1 MKEKKKFQMPS
12 ALTIVMIFLG
22 VVAVMTWF
30 VPTSVVNESGDI
42 VFNAAFDADGNI
54 IENAGTNPAG
64 LWDFFLA
71 PIQGLAIGAD
81 VACSILISGAF
92 LAVLNK
98 TGAMDAGINALLKKF
113 SGNTLIVLLIT
124 VFALMGTIYGAWEE
138 MPAYAIIIIP
148 MFLAAGYDVMTGM
161 LVILV
166 GAVAGN
172 MADVVNPYAIG
183 AAVAA
188 IGNDELSIGS
198 GIVLRMILFV
208 ALVTFGTI
216 SVLRYANKVKKDPS
230 KSVVADIAEC
240 QNMDAAAGT
249 SDEKMSL
256 RHKLS
261 LLVFAVVILLCVMG
275 YAPWASIGENQGVFN
290 FLNGFKTNLSGGFL
304 GNLLGVDS
312 FTEFGNW
319 YFNEFCVIW
328 LIGAIL
334 IAVINKMPEK
344 DFVSTFIGG
353 AADLMG
359 VVLVLATSRGISVF
373 MGSQTEGMSITFIYW
388 IQNILKGVPLWAFV
402 IAAVA
407 VYVMI
412 AVFLQS
418 TSGLA
423 GITMPIFG
431 AIAMAVFAT
440 TSTGGT
446 GGQILLMSAFTC
458 GVNFICSFYPES
470 TNMGICELTHIPY
483 DRFVRTMLKIS
494 LPMLLIAAVIISVA
508 PYVGIV

>member
-1 MKEKKKFQMPS
+1 M
-12 ALTIVMIFLG
+12 
-22 VVAVMTWF
+22 
-30 VPTSVVNESGDI
+30 
-42 VFNAAFDADGNI
+42 
-54 IENAGTNPAG
+54 
-64 LWDFFLA
+64 
-71 PIQGLAIGAD
+71 
-81 VACSILISGAF
+81 
-92 LAVLNK
+92 
-98 TGAMDAGINALLKKF
+98 
-113 SGNTLIVLLIT
+113 
-124 VFALMGTIYGAWEE
+124 
-138 MPAYAIIIIP
+138 
-148 MFLAAGYDVMTGM
+148 
-161 LVILV
+161 
-166 GAVAGN
+166 
-172 MADVVNPYAIG
+172 
-183 AAVAA
+183 
-188 IGNDELSIGS
+188 
-198 GIVLRMILFV
+198 
-208 ALVTFGTI
+208 
-216 SVLRYANKVKKDPS
+216 
-230 KSVVADIAEC
+230 
-240 QNMDAAAGT
+240 
-249 SDEKMSL
+249 
-256 RHKLS
+256 
-261 LLVFAVVILLCVMG
+261 
-275 YAPWASIGENQGVFN
+275 FN

-312 FTEFGNW
+312 FTEFGNL

-328 LIGAIL
+328 LIGAIV
-334 IAVINKMPEK
+334 IAVINKMTEK
-344 DFVSTFIGG
+344 EFVSNFIGG

-388 IQNILKGVPLWAFV
+388 IQNILKDVPLWAFV

>member
-1 MKEKKKFQMPS
+1 M
-12 ALTIVMIFLG
+12 
-22 VVAVMTWF
+22 
-30 VPTSVVNESGDI
+30 
-42 VFNAAFDADGNI
+42 
-54 IENAGTNPAG
+54 
-64 LWDFFLA
+64 
-71 PIQGLAIGAD
+71 
-81 VACSILISGAF
+81 
-92 LAVLNK
+92 
-98 TGAMDAGINALLKKF
+98 
-113 SGNTLIVLLIT
+113 
-124 VFALMGTIYGAWEE
+124 
-138 MPAYAIIIIP
+138 
-148 MFLAAGYDVMTGM
+148 
-161 LVILV
+161 
-166 GAVAGN
+166 
-172 MADVVNPYAIG
+172 
-183 AAVAA
+183 
-188 IGNDELSIGS
+188 
-198 GIVLRMILFV
+198 
-208 ALVTFGTI
+208 
-216 SVLRYANKVKKDPS
+216 
-230 KSVVADIAEC
+230 
-240 QNMDAAAGT
+240 
-249 SDEKMSL
+249 
-256 RHKLS
+256 
-261 LLVFAVVILLCVMG
+261 
-275 YAPWASIGENQGVFN
+275 FN

-328 LIGAIL
+328 LIGAIV

-344 DFVSTFIGG
+344 EFVSTFIGG

-388 IQNILKGVPLWAFV
+388 IQNILKDVPLWAFV

-494 LPMLLIAAVIISVA
+494 LPMLLIAAVIISV
-508 PYVGIV
+508 GIV